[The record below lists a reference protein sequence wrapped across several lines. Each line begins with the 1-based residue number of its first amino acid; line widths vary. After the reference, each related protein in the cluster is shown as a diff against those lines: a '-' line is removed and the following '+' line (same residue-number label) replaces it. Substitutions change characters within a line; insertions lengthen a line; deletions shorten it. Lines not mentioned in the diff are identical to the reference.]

1 MQNIFCDCG
10 PIKAAG
16 LGRIHFNM
24 ALDVEHLQT
33 SQTQRPGK
41 VVRFTARAGLLPK
54 LPVKASTAE
63 STRAFIEALFD
74 AILTPEV
81 RAAAE
86 AFVSGLLKDP
96 ERIREGLEA
105 LIEEERA
112 EGCWGTSTGSLR
124 CGLRSSPK

>member
-1 MQNIFCDCG
+1 
-10 PIKAAG
+10 
-16 LGRIHFNM
+16 M

-63 STRAFIEALFD
+63 STRAFIESLFD

-96 ERIREGLEA
+96 ERIREGLKA
-105 LIEEERA
+105 LIR
-112 EGCWGTSTGSLR
+112 GTDRRGAGGDAGGPL
-124 CGLRSSPK
+124 LAV